1 MPPPPTRFEIKLFEV
16 IVFEMNDFPPSN
28 AIKGF
33 NLKLLGSEVSL
44 NGFEIQKILNY
55 SYFARFV
62 PSLVFKIDSKA
73 VSVKLNVNPNP
84 KGDLTK
90 NFTNCM
96 LDPDQMKYSP
106 IRIRFYH
113 YDNQT
118 SLRKLLWHEDELQTN
133 VNIFRKKHDFI
144 FD

>member
-1 MPPPPTRFEIKLFEV
+1 MRAGF
-16 IVFEMNDFPPSN
+16 
-28 AIKGF
+28 F
-33 NLKLLGSEVSL
+33 NLFRFAAPNMTKQDENDTLISETS
-44 NGFEIQKILNY
+44 ICCP
-55 SYFARFV
+55 RFV

-90 NFTNCM
+90 NYTSCM
-96 LDPDQMKYSP
+96 LDPDEMKYDP

-118 SLRKLLWHEDELQTN
+118 SLRKLLWHEDELRTN
-133 VNIFRKKHDFI
+133 VILISITNLNSQKKN
-144 FD
+144 